1 MKKTVMTVMAC
12 LLTVSQLTAQNT
24 PVSQMEKLDRGV
36 VALPSASNK
45 GNFVSWRML
54 GTDNEDL
61 VTFDVIRDGVTISK
75 DQYATCYQDLTG
87 AKGATYQVVTK
98 VNGEVV
104 ETSAEVKAWEQVY
117 NPIKLDRP
125 ATGAQ
130 GGNYSPNDMSVG
142 DVDGDGQYE
151 LFVKW
156 DPSTSKD
163 NSQGGITDNVFID
176 CYRLDGT
183 KLWRI
188 DLGRNIRAGAHYTQF
203 MVYDF
208 DGDGRV
214 EMMCKTGPG
223 SLDGKAHPV
232 NQVATEETIKSVN
245 ANAVYRS
252 GDGRITGGQEW
263 LTVFKGE
270 TGEAVHTVFY
280 NPNRNMTYGGAADG
294 SVNWG
299 VGGKNDTGSY
309 GNRGERFLAGVAFLD
324 GPDKPASGIFCRG
337 YYDYAFIWAV
347 TFDGE
352 QIHQKWL
359 SQHKAGSSYTLYT
372 YKEDGSRTS
381 KAYTG
386 CKATSGSGSGTMY
399 QNGNHNMSIADVDGD
414 GCDEIVWGSA
424 ALDNDGRLLY
434 GTGFGH
440 GDAIH
445 LADHN
450 PDRPGLEVFQIH
462 EGGKY
467 GWDLHDAAT
476 GEILFSATGGGDNGR
491 GMAAQLDA
499 SHRGSYFS
507 SANDRQQRSAVTGN
521 VASTGSTSMNFRI
534 YWDGDLQDELL
545 DGNQIDKWNGNG
557 TSRLFINGKNPYDYN
572 SSQTCNSTKKT
583 PCLQADILGD
593 WREEIILWSGTD
605 NATINIFT
613 TNTPSNYRMPTLM
626 HDHTYRMG
634 ICWQNVA
641 YNQPPHLGYYLPDA
655 MMPRLLNEEKTVE
668 GLLGQE
674 MTFTSGWR
682 YASSV
687 SFLACYLPD
696 GSRTYS
702 DPEGFERTKAED
714 GKSLTVKGTP
724 TVAGDYRFVV
734 RLAGMNKEVL
744 NDTIVFHV
752 VDPTSIRDIESSTV
766 RESVFDLQGRP
777 LEGQP
782 RQGVY
787 VTNGRKRLVK

>member
-1 MKKTVMTVMAC
+1 
-12 LLTVSQLTAQNT
+12 
-24 PVSQMEKLDRGV
+24 
-36 VALPSASNK
+36 
-45 GNFVSWRML
+45 
-54 GTDNEDL
+54 
-61 VTFDVIRDGVTISK
+61 
-75 DQYATCYQDLTG
+75 
-87 AKGATYQVVTK
+87 
-98 VNGEVV
+98 
-104 ETSAEVKAWEQVY
+104 
-117 NPIKLDRP
+117 
-125 ATGAQ
+125 
-130 GGNYSPNDMSVG
+130 
-142 DVDGDGQYE
+142 
-151 LFVKW
+151 
-156 DPSTSKD
+156 
-163 NSQGGITDNVFID
+163 
-176 CYRLDGT
+176 
-183 KLWRI
+183 
-188 DLGRNIRAGAHYTQF
+188 
-203 MVYDF
+203 
-208 DGDGRV
+208 
-214 EMMCKTGPG
+214 
-223 SLDGKAHPV
+223 
-232 NQVATEETIKSVN
+232 
-245 ANAVYRS
+245 
-252 GDGRITGGQEW
+252 
-263 LTVFKGE
+263 
-270 TGEAVHTVFY
+270 
-280 NPNRNMTYGGAADG
+280 
-294 SVNWG
+294 
-299 VGGKNDTGSY
+299 
-309 GNRGERFLAGVAFLD
+309 
-324 GPDKPASGIFCRG
+324 
-337 YYDYAFIWAV
+337 
-347 TFDGE
+347 
-352 QIHQKWL
+352 
-359 SQHKAGSSYTLYT
+359 
-372 YKEDGSRTS
+372 
-381 KAYTG
+381 
-386 CKATSGSGSGTMY
+386 
-399 QNGNHNMSIADVDGD
+399 
-414 GCDEIVWGSA
+414 
-424 ALDNDGRLLY
+424 
-434 GTGFGH
+434 
-440 GDAIH
+440 
-445 LADHN
+445 
-450 PDRPGLEVFQIH
+450 
-462 EGGKY
+462 
-467 GWDLHDAAT
+467 
-476 GEILFSATGGGDNGR
+476 
-491 GMAAQLDA
+491 
-499 SHRGSYFS
+499 
-507 SANDRQQRSAVTGN
+507 
-521 VASTGSTSMNFRI
+521 MNFRI

-613 TNTPSNYRMPTLM
+613 TNMLSNYRMPTLM

-682 YASSV
+682 YASTV